1 MEFTT
6 MTILTIKDDL
16 AAQLDKI
23 AQTEQRSVDE
33 VLRSALEL
41 YASLPQDNGTKV
53 PMTSNE
59 ALASMDGMFD
69 DDITDLSTTVRK
81 TMSTYYKKKYGDS
94 D

>member
-1 MEFTT
+1 

-23 AQTEQRSVDE
+23 AQTEQRSVED
-33 VLRSALEL
+33 VLRSALDL
-41 YASLPQDNGTKV
+41 YASLPQDMGTKV

-59 ALASMDGMFD
+59 VLESMDGMFD
-69 DDITDLSTTVRK
+69 DDITDLSTTVRE
-81 TMSTYYKKKYGDS
+81 TMSAYYKKKYGDS

>member
-1 MEFTT
+1 

-23 AQTEQRSVDE
+23 AQTEQRSVED
-33 VLRSALEL
+33 VLRSALQL
-41 YASLPQDNGTKV
+41 YASLPQDSGTKM

-59 ALASMDGMFD
+59 VLVSMDGMFD
-69 DDITDLSTTVRK
+69 DEITDLSTTVRE
-81 TMSTYYKKKYGDS
+81 TMSAYYKKKYGDS